1 MVSFFGMFILDAFIL
16 IFQTRS
22 LRTCLLYVIYQNN
35 PVDCSLIGFSVV
47 CCGTVKKKKEKILAG
62 HSFPSDINLRWIDL
76 KTTSAL
82 ILVSF
87 LLHCWEK
94 WKCNEKDNSKRS
106 WWECHALSH
115 RYLVIVTGAVDL
127 EVLRFS
133 DDCDTMAQEQSI

>member
-22 LRTCLLYVIYQNN
+22 LRTFLLYVIYQNN

-47 CCGTVKKKKEKILAG
+47 CCGTVKKKKKEKILAG
-62 HSFPSDINLRWIDL
+62 HSFPCDINLRWIDL

-87 LLHCWEK
+87 HLHC
-94 WKCNEKDNSKRS
+94 
-106 WWECHALSH
+106 
-115 RYLVIVTGAVDL
+115 
-127 EVLRFS
+127 
-133 DDCDTMAQEQSI
+133 